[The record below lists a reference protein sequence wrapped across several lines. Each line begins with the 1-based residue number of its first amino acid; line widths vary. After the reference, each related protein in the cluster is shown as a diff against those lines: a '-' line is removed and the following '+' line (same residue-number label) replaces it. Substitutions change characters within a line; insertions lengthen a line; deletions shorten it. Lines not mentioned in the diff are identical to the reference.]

1 MVLWFD
7 TTMLFLNEN
16 EIRGAVTLAEAI
28 PVVEESFVAYTRK
41 TANVPGVIHLDVP
54 ERQGEVHVK
63 GAYLFGA
70 REFVIKVATG
80 FFQNRASNLPPGSG
94 LMMVFSAETG
104 FPEGLLLDNAYLT
117 DLRTAAAGAVA
128 AKHMANVDVE
138 QVAVLGAGVQGRLQ
152 LEALSCVRKF
162 SRVKVYDHNTTN
174 IVRYLSDMRGRVD
187 AELLA
192 ASTVEEA
199 LRGSRIVVTCTP
211 SRQPLV
217 KAGWVEPGTHITA
230 MGSDGADKQELEAQV
245 LARAVRVIADS
256 LSQCAKFGE
265 IHHALEAGLMRLE
278 NVTGEL
284 GQVVCGDIPGRVTAN
299 EVTVCDLTGV
309 GVQDAAI
316 AGLVYRRARER
327 GLGREL

>member
-1 MVLWFD
+1 
-7 TTMLFLNEN
+7 MLFLSES

-28 PVVEESFVAYTRK
+28 PAVEESFVAYTRK
-41 TANVPGVIHLDVP
+41 TASVPGVIHLDVP

-70 REFVIKVATG
+70 QEFVIKVASG
-80 FFQNRASNLPPGSG
+80 FYQNRTRNLPPGSG

-104 FPEGLLLDNAYLT
+104 FPLALLVDNAYLT

-128 AKHMANVDVE
+128 AKHMAREDVE

-152 LEALSCVRKF
+152 IEALACVRKF
-162 SRVKVYDHNTTN
+162 DRVRIYDHHTTN
-174 IVRYLSDMRGRVD
+174 VVRYVADMRNRVD
-187 AELLA
+187 AEVIA

-217 KAGWVEPGTHITA
+217 KANWVEPGTHVTA
-230 MGSDGADKQELEAQV
+230 MGSDGPDKQELEARLLV
-245 LARAVRVIADS
+245 RADRLVADS
-256 LSQCAKFGE
+256 LAQCARFGE
-265 IHHALEAGLMRLE
+265 IHHALEAGLLLE
-278 NVTGEL
+278 EDVDGEL
-284 GQVVCGDIPGRVTAN
+284 GQVVCGDIPGRGNA
-299 EVTVCDLTGV
+299 EEITVCDLTGV